1 MDLNNKITHTLKVS
15 DLVSRY
21 LSGELSQ
28 VEQDELE
35 IWINESSNNRI
46 LFEELCHVQNLD
58 NAYEVFNRFDEV
70 AALNKVKT
78 NQIFNSEVNKSQRK
92 LWPRIGFAAAILL
105 IIGSLAVSL
114 NLFKS
119 PNEGVRTAS
128 TYEDY
133 IAPGNAGATLTLA
146 NGKKIKLSGA
156 INGKIANEA
165 GVVITKSNDGQL
177 IYEIKDKNVA
187 NNKINTL
194 STAKGETYQI
204 RLPDGSLVA
213 LNAASSLTYSTSL
226 NERGERRVRLTGEAY
241 FEVFEDKEHP
251 FVVESKGQEVKVLGT
266 KFNINAYD
274 DEAATKTTLLK
285 GRVRVNSEVLLPNE
299 QSIINGDGIKVV
311 KVNVNPV
318 VAWKDGRFVFKDT
331 SLDEVL
337 RQLSRW
343 YDIEI
348 KYSNGIPKRSFTGD
362 ISRSLNLSDA
372 LDILKYLKVS
382 FKIEGR
388 SLTVT

>member
-1 MDLNNKITHTLKVS
+1 MDLNNKITHILKVS

-46 LFEELCHVQNLD
+46 LFEELCNVQNLD

-92 LWPRIGFAAAILL
+92 LWPRIGFAAAVVL

-114 NLFKS
+114 NLFKD
-119 PNEGVRTAS
+119 PNEGVRAVS
-128 TYEDY
+128 TYEAY
-133 IAPGNAGATLTLA
+133 IAPGNSGATLTLA
-146 NGKKIKLSGA
+146 NGQKIKLSGA
-156 INGKIANEA
+156 INGKLANEA

-177 IYEIKDKNVA
+177 IYEIKDKNAA

-194 STAKGETYQI
+194 STAKGETYQV

-251 FVVESKGQEVKVLGT
+251 FIVESKGQEVKVLGT

-285 GRVRVNSEVLLPNE
+285 GSVRVNNEVLLPHE

-372 LDILKYLKVS
+372 LDILKYLKVN